1 MNNVITAEQAAEIYR
16 YCILEDE
23 FDFDAAAPDYSPH
36 YVTFTLRHHEDDLY
50 QPTDGQIYPALLE
63 VIHEALGAFPDAFAA
78 VRAALDQLRADLRGY
93 TFQPT

>member
-1 MNNVITAEQAAEIYR
+1 MNIITADQAAELYR

-23 FDFDAAAPDYSPH
+23 FDFDAAAPDHSPH

-50 QPTDGQIYPALLE
+50 QPSDGEILPALF
-63 VIHEALGAFPDAFAA
+63 EAAHGALAAFPEAFAA

-93 TFQPT
+93 SFQPT